1 MVYKSSFSKQ
11 MLTSTIVFIII
22 FAAALVYMI
31 YQLTSAQKW
40 SISSYIIIC
49 AFILVCAALLH
60 GFCSQ
65 IRQVELTESSLSI
78 HKMCGSI
85 HVPLKDITDINRKT
99 SPKYDVRLFA
109 IGGLFGYIGQ
119 IRGNDCGRYQAFIN
133 NGDNAFYFKTK
144 DGKCYAA
151 SCDNV
156 NQLIAAV
163 KQQLH

>member
-1 MVYKSSFSKQ
+1 

-22 FAAALVYMI
+22 FAAALVYMT

-40 SISSYIIIC
+40 SISSYIILC

-60 GFCSQ
+60 GFCCQ
-65 IRQVELTESSLSI
+65 IRKVELTESSLSI

-85 HVPLKDITDINRKT
+85 HVPLKDITEVNRKA

-156 NQLIAAV
+156 NQLIVAI